1 MFSNLFALS
10 ALLGF
15 MAALP
20 VKSADIP
27 VTVGGPGGV
36 TQFNPPNVVGYL
48 HDSCREFLDQWIYD

>member
-20 VKSADIP
+20 VKSANIQ

-36 TQFNPPNVVGYL
+36 VAYNPSNVVG
-48 HDSCREFLDQWIYD
+48 SCTIFSCELLDQRIL